1 MYSKEQKDIALR
13 IYHQTESV
21 TETIRI
27 LGYPTRR
34 NLYTWIAEENTPPK
48 TRKEYPVIDNPPDH
62 PRNPPL
68 EVKLNAIHRC
78 YELGENIKYVSE
90 DIGYSRASIYQWR
103 KRYLKEGTLGLMNH
117 KNITPGT
124 LVEGSVSSTDISSD
138 EINQLKAQMQDMQ
151 LEIDILKETIN
162 VLKKD
167 PDIDQSTLTNGEKTV
182 IIDVLKNRYSLP
194 LLLQKLQLS
203 KSSYYY
209 QEQSLQKEDKYT
221 LLRVRVIELFT
232 ENKGRYGYR
241 RIHALLKRENII
253 VSEKV
258 IRRIMKEEQLVVKIK
273 RTRKYNSYQ
282 GEISPAVDNLI
293 NRNFSASKPN
303 EKWLT
308 DITEFAIPAG
318 KVYLSPIV
326 DCFDGLLVNWNI
338 STSPDALLVNSM
350 LDDAAKL
357 LSVGEK
363 PIIHS
368 DRGVHYRWP
377 GWIDRME
384 KNGFIRSMSKKG
396 CSPDNSACEGVFG
409 RIKNEMFYNAD
420 WSGVNISEF
429 IGILNDYLLNQK
441 DIVVTGI
448 AKDGREALTLIEEK
462 QPDLVVL
469 DIIMP
474 HLDGLGVLERL
485 NSMNLTK
492 FPRIVVLSAVGQDKI
507 TQRAITLGA
516 DYYVVKPFDMDI
528 FTKRIRDMFND
539 SLLGNDEPVK
549 KQVAMT
555 TTEMITAPS
564 RGPVDLETEIT
575 NIIHEIGVPA
585 HIKGYMYLREAIT
598 MVVNDM
604 ELLSAVTK
612 ELYPSIAKKYNTT
625 ASRVER
631 AIRHAIEVAWGRGQ
645 VEAINKLFG
654 YTVHNEK
661 GKPTNSE
668 FIAIIAD
675 KLRLKNKVS

>member
-48 TRKEYPVIDNPPDH
+48 TRKKYPVINNPPDH

-68 EVKLNAIHRC
+68 EVKLDAIHRC

-138 EINQLKAQMQDMQ
+138 EINQLKAQIQ
-151 LEIDILKETIN
+151 
-162 VLKKD
+162 
-167 PDIDQSTLTNGEKTV
+167 
-182 IIDVLKNRYSLP
+182 
-194 LLLQKLQLS
+194 
-203 KSSYYY
+203 
-209 QEQSLQKEDKYT
+209 
-221 LLRVRVIELFT
+221 
-232 ENKGRYGYR
+232 
-241 RIHALLKRENII
+241 A
-253 VSEKV
+253 
-258 IRRIMKEEQLVVKIK
+258 
-273 RTRKYNSYQ
+273 
-282 GEISPAVDNLI
+282 
-293 NRNFSASKPN
+293 N

-326 DCFDGLLVNWNI
+326 DCFDGLLVNWTI

-429 IGILNDYLLNQK
+429 IGILNDYLYWYN
-441 DIVVTGI
+441 
-448 AKDGREALTLIEEK
+448 E
-462 QPDLVVL
+462 
-469 DIIMP
+469 
-474 HLDGLGVLERL
+474 
-485 NSMNLTK
+485 
-492 FPRIVVLSAVGQDKI
+492 
-507 TQRAITLGA
+507 
-516 DYYVVKPFDMDI
+516 
-528 FTKRIRDMFND
+528 KRIKK
-539 SLLGNDEPVK
+539 SLGYLSPIEYRHRLG
-549 KQVAMT
+549 
-555 TTEMITAPS
+555 
-564 RGPVDLETEIT
+564 L
-575 NIIHEIGVPA
+575 
-585 HIKGYMYLREAIT
+585 
-598 MVVNDM
+598 
-604 ELLSAVTK
+604 VT
-612 ELYPSIAKKYNTT
+612 
-625 ASRVER
+625 
-631 AIRHAIEVAWGRGQ
+631 
-645 VEAINKLFG
+645 
-654 YTVHNEK
+654 
-661 GKPTNSE
+661 
-668 FIAIIAD
+668 
-675 KLRLKNKVS
+675 

>member
-48 TRKEYPVIDNPPDH
+48 TRKEYPVINNPPDH

-68 EVKLNAIHRC
+68 EVKLDAIHRC

-138 EINQLKAQMQDMQ
+138 EINQLKAQIQ
-151 LEIDILKETIN
+151 
-162 VLKKD
+162 
-167 PDIDQSTLTNGEKTV
+167 
-182 IIDVLKNRYSLP
+182 
-194 LLLQKLQLS
+194 
-203 KSSYYY
+203 
-209 QEQSLQKEDKYT
+209 
-221 LLRVRVIELFT
+221 
-232 ENKGRYGYR
+232 
-241 RIHALLKRENII
+241 A
-253 VSEKV
+253 
-258 IRRIMKEEQLVVKIK
+258 
-273 RTRKYNSYQ
+273 
-282 GEISPAVDNLI
+282 
-293 NRNFSASKPN
+293 N

-308 DITEFAIPAG
+308 DITEFAIPSG

-429 IGILNDYLLNQK
+429 IGILNDYLYWYN
-441 DIVVTGI
+441 
-448 AKDGREALTLIEEK
+448 E
-462 QPDLVVL
+462 
-469 DIIMP
+469 
-474 HLDGLGVLERL
+474 
-485 NSMNLTK
+485 
-492 FPRIVVLSAVGQDKI
+492 
-507 TQRAITLGA
+507 
-516 DYYVVKPFDMDI
+516 
-528 FTKRIRDMFND
+528 KRIKK
-539 SLLGNDEPVK
+539 SLGYLSPIEYRHRLG
-549 KQVAMT
+549 
-555 TTEMITAPS
+555 
-564 RGPVDLETEIT
+564 L
-575 NIIHEIGVPA
+575 
-585 HIKGYMYLREAIT
+585 
-598 MVVNDM
+598 
-604 ELLSAVTK
+604 VT
-612 ELYPSIAKKYNTT
+612 
-625 ASRVER
+625 
-631 AIRHAIEVAWGRGQ
+631 
-645 VEAINKLFG
+645 
-654 YTVHNEK
+654 
-661 GKPTNSE
+661 
-668 FIAIIAD
+668 
-675 KLRLKNKVS
+675 

>member
-48 TRKEYPVIDNPPDH
+48 TRKKYPVINNPPDH

-68 EVKLNAIHRC
+68 EVKLDAIHRC

-138 EINQLKAQMQDMQ
+138 EINQLKAQIQ
-151 LEIDILKETIN
+151 
-162 VLKKD
+162 
-167 PDIDQSTLTNGEKTV
+167 
-182 IIDVLKNRYSLP
+182 
-194 LLLQKLQLS
+194 
-203 KSSYYY
+203 
-209 QEQSLQKEDKYT
+209 
-221 LLRVRVIELFT
+221 
-232 ENKGRYGYR
+232 
-241 RIHALLKRENII
+241 A
-253 VSEKV
+253 
-258 IRRIMKEEQLVVKIK
+258 
-273 RTRKYNSYQ
+273 
-282 GEISPAVDNLI
+282 
-293 NRNFSASKPN
+293 N

-326 DCFDGLLVNWNI
+326 DCFDGLLVNWTI

-384 KNGFIRSMSKKG
+384 KNGFIRLMSKKG

-429 IGILNDYLLNQK
+429 IGILNDYLYWYN
-441 DIVVTGI
+441 
-448 AKDGREALTLIEEK
+448 E
-462 QPDLVVL
+462 
-469 DIIMP
+469 
-474 HLDGLGVLERL
+474 
-485 NSMNLTK
+485 
-492 FPRIVVLSAVGQDKI
+492 
-507 TQRAITLGA
+507 
-516 DYYVVKPFDMDI
+516 
-528 FTKRIRDMFND
+528 KRIKK
-539 SLLGNDEPVK
+539 SLGYLSPIEYRHRLG
-549 KQVAMT
+549 
-555 TTEMITAPS
+555 
-564 RGPVDLETEIT
+564 L
-575 NIIHEIGVPA
+575 
-585 HIKGYMYLREAIT
+585 
-598 MVVNDM
+598 
-604 ELLSAVTK
+604 VT
-612 ELYPSIAKKYNTT
+612 
-625 ASRVER
+625 
-631 AIRHAIEVAWGRGQ
+631 
-645 VEAINKLFG
+645 
-654 YTVHNEK
+654 
-661 GKPTNSE
+661 
-668 FIAIIAD
+668 
-675 KLRLKNKVS
+675 

>member
-48 TRKEYPVIDNPPDH
+48 TRKKYPVINSPPDH
-62 PRNPPL
+62 PRNPTL
-68 EVKLNAIHRC
+68 EVKLDAIHRC

-124 LVEGSVSSTDISSD
+124 LVESSVSSTDISSD
-138 EINQLKAQMQDMQ
+138 EINQLKAQIQ
-151 LEIDILKETIN
+151 
-162 VLKKD
+162 
-167 PDIDQSTLTNGEKTV
+167 
-182 IIDVLKNRYSLP
+182 
-194 LLLQKLQLS
+194 
-203 KSSYYY
+203 
-209 QEQSLQKEDKYT
+209 
-221 LLRVRVIELFT
+221 
-232 ENKGRYGYR
+232 
-241 RIHALLKRENII
+241 A
-253 VSEKV
+253 
-258 IRRIMKEEQLVVKIK
+258 
-273 RTRKYNSYQ
+273 
-282 GEISPAVDNLI
+282 
-293 NRNFSASKPN
+293 N

-368 DRGVHYRWP
+368 DRGIHYRWP
-377 GWIDRME
+377 GWIYRIE

-429 IGILNDYLLNQK
+429 IGILNDYLYWYN
-441 DIVVTGI
+441 
-448 AKDGREALTLIEEK
+448 E
-462 QPDLVVL
+462 
-469 DIIMP
+469 
-474 HLDGLGVLERL
+474 
-485 NSMNLTK
+485 
-492 FPRIVVLSAVGQDKI
+492 
-507 TQRAITLGA
+507 
-516 DYYVVKPFDMDI
+516 
-528 FTKRIRDMFND
+528 KRIKK
-539 SLLGNDEPVK
+539 SLGYLSPIEYRHRLG
-549 KQVAMT
+549 
-555 TTEMITAPS
+555 
-564 RGPVDLETEIT
+564 L
-575 NIIHEIGVPA
+575 
-585 HIKGYMYLREAIT
+585 
-598 MVVNDM
+598 
-604 ELLSAVTK
+604 VT
-612 ELYPSIAKKYNTT
+612 
-625 ASRVER
+625 
-631 AIRHAIEVAWGRGQ
+631 
-645 VEAINKLFG
+645 
-654 YTVHNEK
+654 
-661 GKPTNSE
+661 
-668 FIAIIAD
+668 
-675 KLRLKNKVS
+675 

>member
-68 EVKLNAIHRC
+68 EVKLDAIHRC

-138 EINQLKAQMQDMQ
+138 EINQLKAQIQ
-151 LEIDILKETIN
+151 
-162 VLKKD
+162 
-167 PDIDQSTLTNGEKTV
+167 
-182 IIDVLKNRYSLP
+182 
-194 LLLQKLQLS
+194 
-203 KSSYYY
+203 
-209 QEQSLQKEDKYT
+209 
-221 LLRVRVIELFT
+221 
-232 ENKGRYGYR
+232 
-241 RIHALLKRENII
+241 A
-253 VSEKV
+253 
-258 IRRIMKEEQLVVKIK
+258 
-273 RTRKYNSYQ
+273 
-282 GEISPAVDNLI
+282 
-293 NRNFSASKPN
+293 N

-308 DITEFAIPAG
+308 DITEFAIPSG

-350 LDDAAKL
+350 LDNAAKL

-429 IGILNDYLLNQK
+429 IGILNDYLYWYN
-441 DIVVTGI
+441 
-448 AKDGREALTLIEEK
+448 E
-462 QPDLVVL
+462 
-469 DIIMP
+469 
-474 HLDGLGVLERL
+474 
-485 NSMNLTK
+485 
-492 FPRIVVLSAVGQDKI
+492 
-507 TQRAITLGA
+507 
-516 DYYVVKPFDMDI
+516 
-528 FTKRIRDMFND
+528 KRIKK
-539 SLLGNDEPVK
+539 SLGYLSPIEYRHRLG
-549 KQVAMT
+549 
-555 TTEMITAPS
+555 
-564 RGPVDLETEIT
+564 L
-575 NIIHEIGVPA
+575 
-585 HIKGYMYLREAIT
+585 
-598 MVVNDM
+598 
-604 ELLSAVTK
+604 VT
-612 ELYPSIAKKYNTT
+612 
-625 ASRVER
+625 
-631 AIRHAIEVAWGRGQ
+631 
-645 VEAINKLFG
+645 
-654 YTVHNEK
+654 
-661 GKPTNSE
+661 
-668 FIAIIAD
+668 
-675 KLRLKNKVS
+675 

>member
-48 TRKEYPVIDNPPDH
+48 TRKEYPVINNPPDH

-68 EVKLNAIHRC
+68 EVKLDAIHRC

-103 KRYLKEGTLGLMNH
+103 KRYLKEGTLDLMNH

-138 EINQLKAQMQDMQ
+138 EINQLKAQIQ
-151 LEIDILKETIN
+151 
-162 VLKKD
+162 
-167 PDIDQSTLTNGEKTV
+167 
-182 IIDVLKNRYSLP
+182 
-194 LLLQKLQLS
+194 
-203 KSSYYY
+203 
-209 QEQSLQKEDKYT
+209 
-221 LLRVRVIELFT
+221 
-232 ENKGRYGYR
+232 
-241 RIHALLKRENII
+241 A
-253 VSEKV
+253 
-258 IRRIMKEEQLVVKIK
+258 
-273 RTRKYNSYQ
+273 
-282 GEISPAVDNLI
+282 
-293 NRNFSASKPN
+293 N

-429 IGILNDYLLNQK
+429 IGILNDYLYWYN
-441 DIVVTGI
+441 
-448 AKDGREALTLIEEK
+448 E
-462 QPDLVVL
+462 
-469 DIIMP
+469 
-474 HLDGLGVLERL
+474 
-485 NSMNLTK
+485 
-492 FPRIVVLSAVGQDKI
+492 
-507 TQRAITLGA
+507 
-516 DYYVVKPFDMDI
+516 
-528 FTKRIRDMFND
+528 KRIKK
-539 SLLGNDEPVK
+539 SLGYLSPIEYRHRLG
-549 KQVAMT
+549 
-555 TTEMITAPS
+555 
-564 RGPVDLETEIT
+564 L
-575 NIIHEIGVPA
+575 
-585 HIKGYMYLREAIT
+585 
-598 MVVNDM
+598 
-604 ELLSAVTK
+604 VT
-612 ELYPSIAKKYNTT
+612 
-625 ASRVER
+625 
-631 AIRHAIEVAWGRGQ
+631 
-645 VEAINKLFG
+645 
-654 YTVHNEK
+654 
-661 GKPTNSE
+661 
-668 FIAIIAD
+668 
-675 KLRLKNKVS
+675 

>member
-48 TRKEYPVIDNPPDH
+48 TRKEYPVINNTPDH

-68 EVKLNAIHRC
+68 EVKLDAIHRC

-138 EINQLKAQMQDMQ
+138 EINQLKAQIQ
-151 LEIDILKETIN
+151 
-162 VLKKD
+162 
-167 PDIDQSTLTNGEKTV
+167 
-182 IIDVLKNRYSLP
+182 
-194 LLLQKLQLS
+194 
-203 KSSYYY
+203 
-209 QEQSLQKEDKYT
+209 
-221 LLRVRVIELFT
+221 
-232 ENKGRYGYR
+232 
-241 RIHALLKRENII
+241 A
-253 VSEKV
+253 
-258 IRRIMKEEQLVVKIK
+258 
-273 RTRKYNSYQ
+273 
-282 GEISPAVDNLI
+282 
-293 NRNFSASKPN
+293 N

-318 KVYLSPIV
+318 KVCLSPIV

-429 IGILNDYLLNQK
+429 IGILNDYLYWYN
-441 DIVVTGI
+441 
-448 AKDGREALTLIEEK
+448 E
-462 QPDLVVL
+462 
-469 DIIMP
+469 
-474 HLDGLGVLERL
+474 
-485 NSMNLTK
+485 
-492 FPRIVVLSAVGQDKI
+492 
-507 TQRAITLGA
+507 
-516 DYYVVKPFDMDI
+516 
-528 FTKRIRDMFND
+528 KRIKK
-539 SLLGNDEPVK
+539 SLGYLSPIEYRHRLG
-549 KQVAMT
+549 
-555 TTEMITAPS
+555 
-564 RGPVDLETEIT
+564 L
-575 NIIHEIGVPA
+575 
-585 HIKGYMYLREAIT
+585 
-598 MVVNDM
+598 
-604 ELLSAVTK
+604 VT
-612 ELYPSIAKKYNTT
+612 
-625 ASRVER
+625 
-631 AIRHAIEVAWGRGQ
+631 
-645 VEAINKLFG
+645 
-654 YTVHNEK
+654 
-661 GKPTNSE
+661 
-668 FIAIIAD
+668 
-675 KLRLKNKVS
+675 

>member
-68 EVKLNAIHRC
+68 EVKLDAIHRC

-124 LVEGSVSSTDISSD
+124 LVESSVSSTDISSD
-138 EINQLKAQMQDMQ
+138 EINQLKAQIQ
-151 LEIDILKETIN
+151 
-162 VLKKD
+162 
-167 PDIDQSTLTNGEKTV
+167 
-182 IIDVLKNRYSLP
+182 
-194 LLLQKLQLS
+194 
-203 KSSYYY
+203 
-209 QEQSLQKEDKYT
+209 
-221 LLRVRVIELFT
+221 
-232 ENKGRYGYR
+232 
-241 RIHALLKRENII
+241 A
-253 VSEKV
+253 
-258 IRRIMKEEQLVVKIK
+258 
-273 RTRKYNSYQ
+273 
-282 GEISPAVDNLI
+282 
-293 NRNFSASKPN
+293 N

-429 IGILNDYLLNQK
+429 IGILNDYLYWYN
-441 DIVVTGI
+441 
-448 AKDGREALTLIEEK
+448 E
-462 QPDLVVL
+462 
-469 DIIMP
+469 
-474 HLDGLGVLERL
+474 
-485 NSMNLTK
+485 
-492 FPRIVVLSAVGQDKI
+492 
-507 TQRAITLGA
+507 
-516 DYYVVKPFDMDI
+516 
-528 FTKRIRDMFND
+528 KRIKK
-539 SLLGNDEPVK
+539 SLGYLSPIEYRHRLG
-549 KQVAMT
+549 
-555 TTEMITAPS
+555 
-564 RGPVDLETEIT
+564 L
-575 NIIHEIGVPA
+575 
-585 HIKGYMYLREAIT
+585 
-598 MVVNDM
+598 
-604 ELLSAVTK
+604 VT
-612 ELYPSIAKKYNTT
+612 
-625 ASRVER
+625 
-631 AIRHAIEVAWGRGQ
+631 
-645 VEAINKLFG
+645 
-654 YTVHNEK
+654 
-661 GKPTNSE
+661 
-668 FIAIIAD
+668 
-675 KLRLKNKVS
+675 

>member
-34 NLYTWIAEENTPPK
+34 NLYTWIAEENTPLK

-124 LVEGSVSSTDISSD
+124 LVESSVSSTDISSD
-138 EINQLKAQMQDMQ
+138 EINQLKAQIQ
-151 LEIDILKETIN
+151 
-162 VLKKD
+162 
-167 PDIDQSTLTNGEKTV
+167 
-182 IIDVLKNRYSLP
+182 
-194 LLLQKLQLS
+194 
-203 KSSYYY
+203 
-209 QEQSLQKEDKYT
+209 
-221 LLRVRVIELFT
+221 
-232 ENKGRYGYR
+232 
-241 RIHALLKRENII
+241 A
-253 VSEKV
+253 
-258 IRRIMKEEQLVVKIK
+258 
-273 RTRKYNSYQ
+273 
-282 GEISPAVDNLI
+282 
-293 NRNFSASKPN
+293 N

-308 DITEFAIPAG
+308 DITEFAIPSG

-350 LDDAAKL
+350 LDNAAKL

-429 IGILNDYLLNQK
+429 IGILNDYLYWYN
-441 DIVVTGI
+441 
-448 AKDGREALTLIEEK
+448 E
-462 QPDLVVL
+462 
-469 DIIMP
+469 
-474 HLDGLGVLERL
+474 
-485 NSMNLTK
+485 
-492 FPRIVVLSAVGQDKI
+492 
-507 TQRAITLGA
+507 
-516 DYYVVKPFDMDI
+516 
-528 FTKRIRDMFND
+528 KRIKK
-539 SLLGNDEPVK
+539 SLGYLSPIEYRHRLG
-549 KQVAMT
+549 
-555 TTEMITAPS
+555 
-564 RGPVDLETEIT
+564 L
-575 NIIHEIGVPA
+575 
-585 HIKGYMYLREAIT
+585 
-598 MVVNDM
+598 
-604 ELLSAVTK
+604 VT
-612 ELYPSIAKKYNTT
+612 
-625 ASRVER
+625 
-631 AIRHAIEVAWGRGQ
+631 
-645 VEAINKLFG
+645 
-654 YTVHNEK
+654 
-661 GKPTNSE
+661 
-668 FIAIIAD
+668 
-675 KLRLKNKVS
+675 

>member
-48 TRKEYPVIDNPPDH
+48 TRKEYPVINNPPDH

-68 EVKLNAIHRC
+68 EVKLDAIHRC

-138 EINQLKAQMQDMQ
+138 EINQLKAQIQ
-151 LEIDILKETIN
+151 
-162 VLKKD
+162 
-167 PDIDQSTLTNGEKTV
+167 
-182 IIDVLKNRYSLP
+182 
-194 LLLQKLQLS
+194 
-203 KSSYYY
+203 
-209 QEQSLQKEDKYT
+209 
-221 LLRVRVIELFT
+221 
-232 ENKGRYGYR
+232 
-241 RIHALLKRENII
+241 A
-253 VSEKV
+253 
-258 IRRIMKEEQLVVKIK
+258 
-273 RTRKYNSYQ
+273 
-282 GEISPAVDNLI
+282 
-293 NRNFSASKPN
+293 N

-308 DITEFAIPAG
+308 DITEFVIPAG

-368 DRGVHYRWP
+368 DRGAHYRWP

-429 IGILNDYLLNQK
+429 IGILNDYLYWYN
-441 DIVVTGI
+441 
-448 AKDGREALTLIEEK
+448 E
-462 QPDLVVL
+462 
-469 DIIMP
+469 
-474 HLDGLGVLERL
+474 
-485 NSMNLTK
+485 
-492 FPRIVVLSAVGQDKI
+492 
-507 TQRAITLGA
+507 
-516 DYYVVKPFDMDI
+516 
-528 FTKRIRDMFND
+528 KRIKK
-539 SLLGNDEPVK
+539 SLGYLSPIEYRHRLG
-549 KQVAMT
+549 
-555 TTEMITAPS
+555 
-564 RGPVDLETEIT
+564 L
-575 NIIHEIGVPA
+575 
-585 HIKGYMYLREAIT
+585 
-598 MVVNDM
+598 
-604 ELLSAVTK
+604 VT
-612 ELYPSIAKKYNTT
+612 
-625 ASRVER
+625 
-631 AIRHAIEVAWGRGQ
+631 
-645 VEAINKLFG
+645 
-654 YTVHNEK
+654 
-661 GKPTNSE
+661 
-668 FIAIIAD
+668 
-675 KLRLKNKVS
+675 

>member
-48 TRKEYPVIDNPPDH
+48 TRKEYPVINNSPDH

-68 EVKLNAIHRC
+68 EVKLNAIHRY

-138 EINQLKAQMQDMQ
+138 EINQLKAQIQ
-151 LEIDILKETIN
+151 
-162 VLKKD
+162 
-167 PDIDQSTLTNGEKTV
+167 
-182 IIDVLKNRYSLP
+182 
-194 LLLQKLQLS
+194 
-203 KSSYYY
+203 
-209 QEQSLQKEDKYT
+209 
-221 LLRVRVIELFT
+221 
-232 ENKGRYGYR
+232 
-241 RIHALLKRENII
+241 A
-253 VSEKV
+253 
-258 IRRIMKEEQLVVKIK
+258 
-273 RTRKYNSYQ
+273 
-282 GEISPAVDNLI
+282 
-293 NRNFSASKPN
+293 N

-429 IGILNDYLLNQK
+429 IGILNDYLYWYN
-441 DIVVTGI
+441 
-448 AKDGREALTLIEEK
+448 E
-462 QPDLVVL
+462 
-469 DIIMP
+469 
-474 HLDGLGVLERL
+474 
-485 NSMNLTK
+485 
-492 FPRIVVLSAVGQDKI
+492 
-507 TQRAITLGA
+507 
-516 DYYVVKPFDMDI
+516 
-528 FTKRIRDMFND
+528 KRIKK
-539 SLLGNDEPVK
+539 SLGYLSPIEYRHRLG
-549 KQVAMT
+549 
-555 TTEMITAPS
+555 
-564 RGPVDLETEIT
+564 L
-575 NIIHEIGVPA
+575 
-585 HIKGYMYLREAIT
+585 
-598 MVVNDM
+598 
-604 ELLSAVTK
+604 VT
-612 ELYPSIAKKYNTT
+612 
-625 ASRVER
+625 
-631 AIRHAIEVAWGRGQ
+631 
-645 VEAINKLFG
+645 
-654 YTVHNEK
+654 
-661 GKPTNSE
+661 
-668 FIAIIAD
+668 
-675 KLRLKNKVS
+675 

>member
-68 EVKLNAIHRC
+68 EVKLDAIHRC

-124 LVEGSVSSTDISSD
+124 LVESSVSSTDISSD
-138 EINQLKAQMQDMQ
+138 EINQLKAQIQ
-151 LEIDILKETIN
+151 
-162 VLKKD
+162 
-167 PDIDQSTLTNGEKTV
+167 
-182 IIDVLKNRYSLP
+182 
-194 LLLQKLQLS
+194 
-203 KSSYYY
+203 
-209 QEQSLQKEDKYT
+209 
-221 LLRVRVIELFT
+221 
-232 ENKGRYGYR
+232 
-241 RIHALLKRENII
+241 A
-253 VSEKV
+253 
-258 IRRIMKEEQLVVKIK
+258 
-273 RTRKYNSYQ
+273 
-282 GEISPAVDNLI
+282 
-293 NRNFSASKPN
+293 N

-308 DITEFAIPAG
+308 DITEFAIPSG

-350 LDDAAKL
+350 LDNAAKL

-384 KNGFIRSMSKKG
+384 KNGFIRSVSKKG

-429 IGILNDYLLNQK
+429 IGILNDYLYWYN
-441 DIVVTGI
+441 
-448 AKDGREALTLIEEK
+448 E
-462 QPDLVVL
+462 
-469 DIIMP
+469 
-474 HLDGLGVLERL
+474 
-485 NSMNLTK
+485 
-492 FPRIVVLSAVGQDKI
+492 
-507 TQRAITLGA
+507 
-516 DYYVVKPFDMDI
+516 
-528 FTKRIRDMFND
+528 KRIKK
-539 SLLGNDEPVK
+539 SLGYLSPIEYRHRLG
-549 KQVAMT
+549 
-555 TTEMITAPS
+555 
-564 RGPVDLETEIT
+564 L
-575 NIIHEIGVPA
+575 
-585 HIKGYMYLREAIT
+585 
-598 MVVNDM
+598 
-604 ELLSAVTK
+604 VT
-612 ELYPSIAKKYNTT
+612 
-625 ASRVER
+625 
-631 AIRHAIEVAWGRGQ
+631 
-645 VEAINKLFG
+645 
-654 YTVHNEK
+654 
-661 GKPTNSE
+661 
-668 FIAIIAD
+668 
-675 KLRLKNKVS
+675 

>member
-34 NLYTWIAEENTPPK
+34 NLYTWIAEENTPSK
-48 TRKEYPVIDNPPDH
+48 TRKEYPVINNPPDH

-68 EVKLNAIHRC
+68 EVKLDAIHRC
-78 YELGENIKYVSE
+78 YELGENVKYVSE

-138 EINQLKAQMQDMQ
+138 EINQLNTQIQA
-151 LEIDILKETIN
+151 
-162 VLKKD
+162 
-167 PDIDQSTLTNGEKTV
+167 
-182 IIDVLKNRYSLP
+182 
-194 LLLQKLQLS
+194 
-203 KSSYYY
+203 
-209 QEQSLQKEDKYT
+209 
-221 LLRVRVIELFT
+221 
-232 ENKGRYGYR
+232 
-241 RIHALLKRENII
+241 
-253 VSEKV
+253 
-258 IRRIMKEEQLVVKIK
+258 
-273 RTRKYNSYQ
+273 
-282 GEISPAVDNLI
+282 
-293 NRNFSASKPN
+293 N

-357 LSVGEK
+357 LSAGEK

-429 IGILNDYLLNQK
+429 IGILNDYLYWYN
-441 DIVVTGI
+441 
-448 AKDGREALTLIEEK
+448 E
-462 QPDLVVL
+462 
-469 DIIMP
+469 
-474 HLDGLGVLERL
+474 
-485 NSMNLTK
+485 
-492 FPRIVVLSAVGQDKI
+492 
-507 TQRAITLGA
+507 
-516 DYYVVKPFDMDI
+516 
-528 FTKRIRDMFND
+528 KRIKK
-539 SLLGNDEPVK
+539 SLGYLSPIEYRHRLG
-549 KQVAMT
+549 
-555 TTEMITAPS
+555 
-564 RGPVDLETEIT
+564 L
-575 NIIHEIGVPA
+575 
-585 HIKGYMYLREAIT
+585 
-598 MVVNDM
+598 
-604 ELLSAVTK
+604 VT
-612 ELYPSIAKKYNTT
+612 
-625 ASRVER
+625 
-631 AIRHAIEVAWGRGQ
+631 
-645 VEAINKLFG
+645 
-654 YTVHNEK
+654 
-661 GKPTNSE
+661 
-668 FIAIIAD
+668 
-675 KLRLKNKVS
+675 

>member
-48 TRKEYPVIDNPPDH
+48 TRKEYPVINNPPDH

-68 EVKLNAIHRC
+68 EVKLDAIHRC

-138 EINQLKAQMQDMQ
+138 EINQLNTQIQA
-151 LEIDILKETIN
+151 
-162 VLKKD
+162 
-167 PDIDQSTLTNGEKTV
+167 
-182 IIDVLKNRYSLP
+182 
-194 LLLQKLQLS
+194 
-203 KSSYYY
+203 
-209 QEQSLQKEDKYT
+209 
-221 LLRVRVIELFT
+221 
-232 ENKGRYGYR
+232 
-241 RIHALLKRENII
+241 
-253 VSEKV
+253 
-258 IRRIMKEEQLVVKIK
+258 
-273 RTRKYNSYQ
+273 
-282 GEISPAVDNLI
+282 
-293 NRNFSASKPN
+293 N

-429 IGILNDYLLNQK
+429 IGILNDYLYWYN
-441 DIVVTGI
+441 
-448 AKDGREALTLIEEK
+448 E
-462 QPDLVVL
+462 
-469 DIIMP
+469 
-474 HLDGLGVLERL
+474 
-485 NSMNLTK
+485 
-492 FPRIVVLSAVGQDKI
+492 
-507 TQRAITLGA
+507 
-516 DYYVVKPFDMDI
+516 
-528 FTKRIRDMFND
+528 KRIKK
-539 SLLGNDEPVK
+539 SLGYLSPIEYRHRLG
-549 KQVAMT
+549 
-555 TTEMITAPS
+555 
-564 RGPVDLETEIT
+564 L
-575 NIIHEIGVPA
+575 
-585 HIKGYMYLREAIT
+585 
-598 MVVNDM
+598 
-604 ELLSAVTK
+604 VT
-612 ELYPSIAKKYNTT
+612 
-625 ASRVER
+625 
-631 AIRHAIEVAWGRGQ
+631 
-645 VEAINKLFG
+645 
-654 YTVHNEK
+654 
-661 GKPTNSE
+661 
-668 FIAIIAD
+668 
-675 KLRLKNKVS
+675 

>member
-48 TRKEYPVIDNPPDH
+48 TRKEYPVINNPPDH

-68 EVKLNAIHRC
+68 EVKLDAIHRC

-138 EINQLKAQMQDMQ
+138 EINQLKAQIQ
-151 LEIDILKETIN
+151 
-162 VLKKD
+162 
-167 PDIDQSTLTNGEKTV
+167 
-182 IIDVLKNRYSLP
+182 
-194 LLLQKLQLS
+194 
-203 KSSYYY
+203 
-209 QEQSLQKEDKYT
+209 
-221 LLRVRVIELFT
+221 
-232 ENKGRYGYR
+232 
-241 RIHALLKRENII
+241 A
-253 VSEKV
+253 
-258 IRRIMKEEQLVVKIK
+258 
-273 RTRKYNSYQ
+273 
-282 GEISPAVDNLI
+282 
-293 NRNFSASKPN
+293 N

-308 DITEFAIPAG
+308 DITEFAIPSG

-326 DCFDGLLVNWNI
+326 DCFDGLLVNWTI

-396 CSPDNSACEGVFG
+396 CSPDNSACEGVFV

-429 IGILNDYLLNQK
+429 IGILNDYLYWYNK
-441 DIVVTGI
+441 
-448 AKDGREALTLIEEK
+448 K
-462 QPDLVVL
+462 
-469 DIIMP
+469 II
-474 HLDGLGVLERL
+474 
-485 NSMNLTK
+485 
-492 FPRIVVLSAVGQDKI
+492 RIFES
-507 TQRAITLGA
+507 
-516 DYYVVKPFDMDI
+516 Y
-528 FTKRIRDMFND
+528 
-539 SLLGNDEPVK
+539 
-549 KQVAMT
+549 
-555 TTEMITAPS
+555 
-564 RGPVDLETEIT
+564 
-575 NIIHEIGVPA
+575 
-585 HIKGYMYLREAIT
+585 
-598 MVVNDM
+598 
-604 ELLSAVTK
+604 
-612 ELYPSIAKKYNTT
+612 
-625 ASRVER
+625 RV
-631 AIRHAIEVAWGRGQ
+631 Q
-645 VEAINKLFG
+645 
-654 YTVHNEK
+654 T
-661 GKPTNSE
+661 
-668 FIAIIAD
+668 
-675 KLRLKNKVS
+675 

>member
-48 TRKEYPVIDNPPDH
+48 TRKKYPVINNPPDH

-68 EVKLNAIHRC
+68 EVKLDAIHRC

-138 EINQLKAQMQDMQ
+138 EINQLKAQIQ
-151 LEIDILKETIN
+151 
-162 VLKKD
+162 
-167 PDIDQSTLTNGEKTV
+167 
-182 IIDVLKNRYSLP
+182 
-194 LLLQKLQLS
+194 
-203 KSSYYY
+203 
-209 QEQSLQKEDKYT
+209 
-221 LLRVRVIELFT
+221 
-232 ENKGRYGYR
+232 
-241 RIHALLKRENII
+241 A
-253 VSEKV
+253 
-258 IRRIMKEEQLVVKIK
+258 
-273 RTRKYNSYQ
+273 
-282 GEISPAVDNLI
+282 
-293 NRNFSASKPN
+293 N

-338 STSPDALLVNSM
+338 STSPDALHVNSM

-429 IGILNDYLLNQK
+429 IGILNDYLYWYN
-441 DIVVTGI
+441 
-448 AKDGREALTLIEEK
+448 E
-462 QPDLVVL
+462 
-469 DIIMP
+469 
-474 HLDGLGVLERL
+474 
-485 NSMNLTK
+485 
-492 FPRIVVLSAVGQDKI
+492 
-507 TQRAITLGA
+507 
-516 DYYVVKPFDMDI
+516 
-528 FTKRIRDMFND
+528 KRIKK
-539 SLLGNDEPVK
+539 SLGYLSPIEYRHRLG
-549 KQVAMT
+549 
-555 TTEMITAPS
+555 
-564 RGPVDLETEIT
+564 L
-575 NIIHEIGVPA
+575 
-585 HIKGYMYLREAIT
+585 
-598 MVVNDM
+598 
-604 ELLSAVTK
+604 VT
-612 ELYPSIAKKYNTT
+612 
-625 ASRVER
+625 
-631 AIRHAIEVAWGRGQ
+631 
-645 VEAINKLFG
+645 
-654 YTVHNEK
+654 
-661 GKPTNSE
+661 
-668 FIAIIAD
+668 
-675 KLRLKNKVS
+675 

>member
-48 TRKEYPVIDNPPDH
+48 TRKEYPVINNPPDH

-68 EVKLNAIHRC
+68 EVKLVAIHRC

-138 EINQLKAQMQDMQ
+138 EINQLKAQIQ
-151 LEIDILKETIN
+151 
-162 VLKKD
+162 
-167 PDIDQSTLTNGEKTV
+167 
-182 IIDVLKNRYSLP
+182 
-194 LLLQKLQLS
+194 
-203 KSSYYY
+203 
-209 QEQSLQKEDKYT
+209 
-221 LLRVRVIELFT
+221 
-232 ENKGRYGYR
+232 
-241 RIHALLKRENII
+241 A
-253 VSEKV
+253 
-258 IRRIMKEEQLVVKIK
+258 
-273 RTRKYNSYQ
+273 
-282 GEISPAVDNLI
+282 
-293 NRNFSASKPN
+293 N

-308 DITEFAIPAG
+308 DITEFAIPSG

-350 LDDAAKL
+350 LDNAAKL

-409 RIKNEMFYNAD
+409 RIKNELFYNAD

-429 IGILNDYLLNQK
+429 IGILNDYLYWYN
-441 DIVVTGI
+441 
-448 AKDGREALTLIEEK
+448 E
-462 QPDLVVL
+462 
-469 DIIMP
+469 
-474 HLDGLGVLERL
+474 
-485 NSMNLTK
+485 
-492 FPRIVVLSAVGQDKI
+492 
-507 TQRAITLGA
+507 
-516 DYYVVKPFDMDI
+516 
-528 FTKRIRDMFND
+528 KRIKK
-539 SLLGNDEPVK
+539 SLGYLSPIEYRHRLG
-549 KQVAMT
+549 
-555 TTEMITAPS
+555 
-564 RGPVDLETEIT
+564 L
-575 NIIHEIGVPA
+575 
-585 HIKGYMYLREAIT
+585 
-598 MVVNDM
+598 
-604 ELLSAVTK
+604 VT
-612 ELYPSIAKKYNTT
+612 
-625 ASRVER
+625 
-631 AIRHAIEVAWGRGQ
+631 
-645 VEAINKLFG
+645 
-654 YTVHNEK
+654 
-661 GKPTNSE
+661 
-668 FIAIIAD
+668 
-675 KLRLKNKVS
+675 